1 MVGQPITRRVPTI
14 GHSPVFFS
22 SVEAVAV
29 EALSIGM
36 RDTAF
41 ERARVAEAISGRNRF
56 EDLLERHE
64 ARLRRVAFGMLVD
77 RSRVDDVLQEAFI
90 RAYRKLPGRFE
101 SDRQEA
107 AWLYR
112 IVYRCCLNEIRSS
125 RRRRETP
132 GLDPNAEVAG
142 AGDLADSLALMGALG
157 ELAPDV
163 RAVALLV
170 DFIGFDYETAASVL
184 GIPRGTVAWRLSVAR
199 AGLRSL
205 LLDDDDDR
213 DGDGDGDG

>member
-1 MVGQPITRRVPTI
+1 
-14 GHSPVFFS
+14 
-22 SVEAVAV
+22 VEAVAL
-29 EALSIGM
+29 EASWMGK
-36 RDTAF
+36 RDAAF
-41 ERARVAEAISGRNRF
+41 ERARAAEAISGRNRF

-77 RSRVDDVLQEAFI
+77 PSRVDDVLQEAFI
-90 RAYRKLPGRFE
+90 RAYRKLPARFASE
-101 SDRQEA
+101 KQEA

-125 RRRRETP
+125 GRRRETP
-132 GLDPNAEVAG
+132 GLDHNAEVA
-142 AGDLADSLALMGALG
+142 ASEDLADSLALMAALG

-163 RAVALLV
+163 RAVVLLV

-199 AGLRSL
+199 SGLRAL
-205 LLDDDDDR
+205 LLDSGA
-213 DGDGDGDG
+213 GDA